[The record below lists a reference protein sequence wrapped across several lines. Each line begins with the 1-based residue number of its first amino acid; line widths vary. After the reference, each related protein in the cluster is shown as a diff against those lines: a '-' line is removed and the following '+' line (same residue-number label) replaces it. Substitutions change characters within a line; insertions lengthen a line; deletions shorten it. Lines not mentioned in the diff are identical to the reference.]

1 MVLSSPQPADHH
13 TIRREIDTAVLCW
26 LATVDKKGRPNVSP
40 KEIFATHGED
50 RLVIADIASANSVR
64 NIRANSQV
72 CVSLIDIFRQR
83 GHKIHGTAAIIARE
97 HPEFADLAIDLLR
110 MAGEHF
116 PIRHVICVSIERIS
130 PILAPSYR
138 LFPERT
144 EGEMMEDAYR
154 TYGVRPLT

>member
-1 MVLSSPQPADHH
+1 MPSQPPCRADDQS
-13 TIRREIDTAVLCW
+13 IIREIDSAVLCW
-26 LATVDKKGRPNVSP
+26 LATVDAKGRPNVSP
-40 KEIFATHGED
+40 KEIFATHGER

-64 NIRANSQV
+64 NIRANPEV

-83 GHKIHGTAAIIARE
+83 GHKIQGTAEIIAPE
-97 HPEFADLAIDLLR
+97 QPEFADLAVDLLR
-110 MAGEHF
+110 MAGENF
-116 PIRHVICVSIERIS
+116 PIRHVISVTITRIS

-154 TYGVRPLT
+154 TYGVRPIA